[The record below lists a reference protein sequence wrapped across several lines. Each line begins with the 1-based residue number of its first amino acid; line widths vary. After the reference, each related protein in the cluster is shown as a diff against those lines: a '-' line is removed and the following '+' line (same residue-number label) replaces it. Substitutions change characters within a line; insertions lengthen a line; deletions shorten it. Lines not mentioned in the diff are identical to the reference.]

1 MWIITF
7 SFKEKACDVRKHY
20 RCLLK
25 ERYVFTSMNL
35 TGRHKGHHKLPL
47 LGLKSLKTLSN
58 LTYQDNSG
66 QPD

>member
-25 ERYVFTSMNL
+25 ESYVF
-35 TGRHKGHHKLPL
+35 KGHHKIPL
-47 LGLKSLKTLSN
+47 LGFKILKTLSN